1 MNYRLILVHGFFR
14 TYKDM
19 RDLEENLLNMGYQVE
34 NLNFPLTFP
43 SLEISVEI
51 LKKYLLSLK
60 EKQITENEEIVII
73 GCGFGGVLI
82 RETLRDEELK
92 NIVDKIVL
100 ISSPI
105 IDSKLHRRLKR
116 LFVFIDLIFKPL
128 AIYQKLR
135 KNKKIFDDNI
145 EVGLIIGT
153 ESEGFFKKW
162 LGKFNDGLVDLKDAD
177 IKNVKDRV
185 LIPLPHSEI
194 HKKIGTARYI
204 NNFITKGKFRLE
216 WNHYK
221 FIIVIIYFE
230 IKNK

>member
-216 WNHYK
+216 
-221 FIIVIIYFE
+221 
-230 IKNK
+230 